1 VDEKTKIEY
10 INYFERYLENMVWK
24 FHYYTTLDQEDLK
37 QEGYL
42 KILSTL
48 RKLENNKML
57 ENLSKVDI
65 NKFINRSIFNHF
77 LNITRDNPSY
87 AILETT
93 LEPTNDSV
101 LCYQDFSG
109 HSVKDLME
117 NEKLKED
124 DKKVAIMLL
133 LGFTQE
139 EIGKYLGIAQSTVA
153 YKLKKIRKVW
163 GEYDE

>member
-1 VDEKTKIEY
+1 
-10 INYFERYLENMVWK
+10 
-24 FHYYTTLDQEDLK
+24 
-37 QEGYL
+37 
-42 KILSTL
+42 
-48 RKLENNKML
+48 
-57 ENLSKVDI
+57 
-65 NKFINRSIFNHF
+65 
-77 LNITRDNPSY
+77 
-87 AILETT
+87 
-93 LEPTNDSV
+93 
-101 LCYQDFSG
+101 
-109 HSVKDLME
+109 ME